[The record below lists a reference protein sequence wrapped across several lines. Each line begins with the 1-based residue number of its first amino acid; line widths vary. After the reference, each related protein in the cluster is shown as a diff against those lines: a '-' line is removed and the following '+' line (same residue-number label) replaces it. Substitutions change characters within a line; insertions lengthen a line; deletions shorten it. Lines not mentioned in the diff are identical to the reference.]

1 MLDTAQVVVAPDDL
15 TSFVA
20 DLFVA
25 AGLSYGDALLTAST
39 LVEADLR
46 GVTSH
51 GTRLV
56 AGYLRRLRDGGAN
69 PHPTI
74 RVLREGPAYVQLDG
88 DNGLG
93 QVVAH
98 RAMQHAIACARNVGV
113 GLVGVIDSNHF
124 GAAAYWAMM
133 ASAVGMIGFATTNTT
148 SATMVAP
155 NGAEAAVGN
164 NPLSFAIPAGA
175 EPPIVL
181 DMACGVAAAGKI
193 GVAAM
198 KGEPIPLGWGLT
210 ANGEPTT
217 DPSAAK
223 LILPLGPKG
232 FGLAVVTDILA
243 GPLQGDRATLRKVGG
258 RASNQPGKCGHFFM
272 AIDVGALTDPKA
284 FAAEIDAQIR
294 AIRATR
300 PRPEYE
306 RVYLPGEI
314 EWLQSQE
321 RRQVGVPI
329 HLAQWRSLV
338 SIARESGVMVPSSG
352 VSSEPP
358 ET

>member
-1 MLDTAQVVVAPDDL
+1 MPGVSQVVVAPDDL
-15 TSFVA
+15 TAFVA
-20 DLFVA
+20 DLFA
-25 AGLSYGDALLTAST
+25 SSGLSRGDAMLTAAT

-51 GTRLV
+51 GSRLV
-56 AGYLRRLRDGGAN
+56 PGYLRRLRDGGIN
-69 PHPTI
+69 RDPVI
-74 RVLREGPAYVQLDG
+74 RVLREGPAYVHLDG
-88 DNGLG
+88 DNGPG

-113 GLVGVIDSNHF
+113 GIAGVVNSNHF

-133 ASAVGMIGFATTNTT
+133 AASADMIGFATTNTT

-164 NPLSFAIPAGA
+164 NPLAFAIPAGA

-193 GVAAM
+193 AVAAM

-210 ANGEPTT
+210 ADGQPTT
-217 DPSAAK
+217 DPNAVK
-223 LILPLGPKG
+223 LILPLGAKG

-243 GPLQGDRATLRKVGG
+243 GPLQGDLATLRKAGG
-258 RASNQPGKCGHFFM
+258 RASNQPGRCGHFFL
-272 AIDVGALTDPKA
+272 AIDVAALTDPKA
-284 FAAEIDAQIR
+284 FADEVDAQIR

-300 PRPEYE
+300 PRAGFE

-314 EWLQSQE
+314 EWRQSRE
-321 RRQVGVPI
+321 HRRNGIPI
-329 HLAQWRSLV
+329 HPDQWRSLT
-338 SIARESGVMVPSSG
+338 SIARELGVNVPSS
-352 VSSEPP
+352 
-358 ET
+358 

>member
-1 MLDTAQVVVAPDDL
+1 MPDVLDAIVPVDAL
-15 TSFVA
+15 TSFTA

-25 AGLSYGDALLTAST
+25 SGLAYGDALLTAST

-46 GVTSH
+46 GVISH

-56 AGYLRRLRDGGAN
+56 PGYLRRMRDGGVN
-69 PHPTI
+69 VQPSI
-74 RVLREGPAYVQLDG
+74 RVLREGPAFIQLDG

-98 RAMQHAIACARNVGV
+98 RAMQHAIACARRVGV
-113 GLVGVIDSNHF
+113 GLAGVVNSNHF

-133 ASAVGMIGFATTNTT
+133 ASSVGMIGFATTNTA

-164 NPLSFAIPAGA
+164 NPLSFAVPAGA

-210 ANGEPTT
+210 ADGEPTT
-217 DPSAAK
+217 DPNAVN

-232 FGLAVVTDILA
+232 FGLAVITDILA
-243 GPLQGDRATLRKVGG
+243 GPLQGDLATVRKVGG
-258 RASNQPGKCGHFFM
+258 RASNQPGRCGHFFL
-272 AIDVGALTDPKA
+272 AIDVGALTDPKT
-284 FAAEIDAQIR
+284 FGAEIDAQIR
-294 AIRATR
+294 AVRATR
-300 PRPEYE
+300 PRIGFD

-321 RRQVGVPI
+321 RRRGGVPI
-329 HLAQWRSLV
+329 HPDQWRSLV
-338 SIARESGVMVPSSG
+338 SIARELGVTVPSRG
-352 VSSEPP
+352 VSSESPA
-358 ET
+358 T